1 MMDPGELIAI
11 DFIIKKI
18 QRLIIDL
25 ERVSEFKVDVK

>member
-1 MMDPGELIAI
+1 MNPGELIAV
-11 DFIIKKI
+11 DFLIKKI